1 MLLGVKIL
9 SFNNIYQENLNIFNE
24 CLQEYFSTN
33 DLVPHIIYDAVKYS
47 VFNGGKRVRPVLCI
61 SLAKS
66 LGVDVNKILPH
77 ALAIEFIHSYS
88 LVHDDLPSMDND
100 DYRRGKLSTHKKY
113 GEAIGVLTGDALLNL
128 AFETV
133 LNKPNFDLLD
143 AKALK
148 ILAEYSGYSGMI
160 KGQVLDLEGEAT
172 KNYTKENLYEII
184 VNKTSKL
191 ITAPLLIASTLGGGK
206 YFDTLKEYGFSL
218 GYLFQI
224 TDDIFDVTETL
235 ESIGK
240 TPQKDK
246 DKITAI
252 NVFGLDGAKE
262 QANIAYEYCLS
273 LLSDKPEL
281 TFLREFTEYIYNR
294 KN

>member
-1 MLLGVKIL
+1 M